1 MERWQTDIHRGIRQ
15 LSKHDAG
22 GAVLHFARALHSC
35 PVTRSEDLAKLLY
48 YLGIALK
55 RLGLSNS
62 AVRSWIAAH
71 RAKRQRHTYELL
83 ERFSNSYGMAKQ
95 SCPDQDDWQAFYSV
109 QLMRY
114 LRGFNRKTLSSEAER
129 KMLVDIIRSY
139 WDKLKSSGELDGKS
153 PAEKSTIFKD
163 TCIDFPLFFQG
174 ALKDPVL
181 RVDFSSGKRVRPGD
195 KCFCGSGLPYLACCG
210 RTPGEDELLV
220 GIF

>member
-1 MERWQTDIHRGIRQ
+1 MRQ
-15 LSKHDAG
+15 LSKHDPG
-22 GAVLHFARALHSC
+22 GAVLHFARGLHQC
-35 PVTRSEDLAKLLY
+35 PVTRTEDLAKLLY

-71 RAKRQRHTYELL
+71 RTKRQRHSQELL
-83 ERFSNSYGMAKQ
+83 QRFANSYGMAKQ
-95 SCPDQDDWQAFYSV
+95 SCPDQDDWQAFYSM
-109 QLMRY
+109 QLVRY
-114 LRGFNRKTLSSEAER
+114 LRGFNRKTLCSEAER

-139 WDKLKSSGELDGKS
+139 WDRLKSSGALTGKS
-153 PAEKSTIFKD
+153 PAEKSAIFQN
-163 TCIDFPLFFQG
+163 TCIDFPLFFHG
-174 ALKDPVL
+174 SLSDPVL
-181 RVDFSSGKRVRPGD
+181 RVNFSSGKRMQPGD